1 MAFLTEERRFLVVS
15 ALSHPKR
22 SSASDFHSDALGTQ
36 GKESV
41 FWCWKSVDADG
52 TGLVGGDGGVLA
64 NTLHQEIITH
74 NHKKSRTCMINN
86 LIEAMK

>member
-1 MAFLTEERRFLVVS
+1 MAFLTEERRLLVVS

-41 FWCWKSVDADG
+41 F
-52 TGLVGGDGGVLA
+52 
-64 NTLHQEIITH
+64 
-74 NHKKSRTCMINN
+74 
-86 LIEAMK
+86 